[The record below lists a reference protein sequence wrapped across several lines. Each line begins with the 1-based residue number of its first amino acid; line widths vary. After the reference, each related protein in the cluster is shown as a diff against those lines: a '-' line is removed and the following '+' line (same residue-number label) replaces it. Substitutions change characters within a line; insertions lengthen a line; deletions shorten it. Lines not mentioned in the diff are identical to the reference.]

1 VPIRQLR
8 RLNPSKAQRTAG
20 QCRGSRLEFVG
31 GPGRRRG
38 LGSGSGPYSVSV
50 SSLALIAWPYHA
62 GIADVSM
69 GLGPTVLAAD
79 ERLRHTV
86 ERQVEEVTV
95 ERILP
100 VEESLAEVARIF
112 ELDRR
117 LARSVAAAHGQGQF
131 PLVLAGNCIS
141 CLGTTAGVR
150 NDRDLGVIWLDAHAD
165 FDTPEDNL
173 SGFTDVM
180 ALSILTGGCWR
191 ALRET
196 IPGFGAIDESNVVL
210 IGTRDLEPYQRDR
223 LNASYVRA
231 IAGAVDAE
239 ELRRALE
246 DLHGRV
252 EEVYL
257 HVDLDVLDTS
267 VGHANAYAAAGGPDL
282 KTVLRAVEETFAR
295 FTVKA
300 AALTAYD
307 PQVDNKGS
315 IADAAREIGGEIA
328 RGAAEQLRQTDQNA
342 RRDLG

>member
-1 VPIRQLR
+1 
-8 RLNPSKAQRTAG
+8 
-20 QCRGSRLEFVG
+20 
-31 GPGRRRG
+31 
-38 LGSGSGPYSVSV
+38 V

-69 GLGPTVLAAD
+69 GLGATRLAAD
-79 ERLRHTV
+79 ERLRHML
-86 ERQVEEVTV
+86 EREIDEVTV
-95 ERILP
+95 ERVLP
-100 VEESLAEVARIF
+100 VEESLPEVARVF

-117 LARSVAAAHGQGQF
+117 LARSVAAARGRGQF
-131 PLVLAGNCIS
+131 PFVLAGNCVS

-150 NDRDLGVIWLDAHAD
+150 NHWDLGVIWLDAHAD

-180 ALSILTGGCWR
+180 GLSILTGGCWR

-196 IPGFGAIDESNVVL
+196 IPGFRTIDEQNVVL

-223 LNASYVRA
+223 LDASRISA

-239 ELRRALE
+239 ELRRAVE

-257 HVDLDVLDTS
+257 HVDLDVLDIS
-267 VGHANAYAAAGGPDL
+267 IGRPNAYAAGDGPDL
-282 KTVLRAVEETFAR
+282 KTVLRAVEETFVR
-295 FTVKA
+295 FTVRA

-307 PQVDNKGS
+307 PRLDDTGS
-315 IADAAREIGGEIA
+315 IAEAAREIGCEIA
-328 RGAAEQLRQTDQNA
+328 RGAAEQLRQTDQHA
-342 RRDLG
+342 QRPRE